1 MKRRSLIA
9 GDQPGTAD
17 PYTRLCLRSDPVKIT
32 RGFSRSTFK
41 DVNQY
46 DGVRSERC
54 ARPFI
59 TPTTGDTGRVSGYEY
74 GVVLL
79 SQQRFKAH
87 QPNNKL
93 IRVGLFEQTGSCY
106 LPSPA

>member
-1 MKRRSLIA
+1 MTRRKRREVSPLVKRRSLIA

-59 TPTTGDTGRVSGYEY
+59 SPTTGDTGRVSGYIMQSRGYEY
-74 GVVLL
+74 VAV
-79 SQQRFKAH
+79 
-87 QPNNKL
+87 
-93 IRVGLFEQTGSCY
+93 
-106 LPSPA
+106 